1 MSSVLLKAVA
11 RRYAEAIYAMAKKA
25 GNIDE
30 QLQEL
35 IKVREILK
43 GHDELKR
50 AVEVPTL
57 PDQVKKSILDKLLK
71 KRVSKT
77 TLHFLFVLVD
87 KSREVYLEPII
98 SAYEQIQRDENSVV
112 ECHVRVP
119 RALTKKLE
127 ASLVKRL
134 EDFTG
139 KAVELVVH
147 EDETML
153 GGMVITI
160 GDRIIDG
167 SIETQLAQIQERLAK
182 IGS

>member
-1 MSSVLLKAVA
+1 M
-11 RRYAEAIYAMAKKA
+11 
-25 GNIDE
+25 
-30 QLQEL
+30 
-35 IKVREILK
+35 
-43 GHDELKR
+43 
-50 AVEVPTL
+50 
-57 PDQVKKSILDKLLK
+57 K